1 VDGRAD
7 FAQAVANKMRERQ
20 SLPGADSGRNTMNTN
35 KGLNG
40 LSLKTIMIAGL
51 VAVSVS
57 ACTQKEAVAPTPAPD
72 LTPLSM
78 EKGGMDQTGPYEV
91 VEGWFKPGIDR
102 WDYAP
107 TAVLVDN
114 PERIFVA
121 FAGQHMTQP
130 NSLMHT
136 ADGKI
141 MDERSTTSELPASE
155 KKQLHQIVVLN
166 GNGEIIEDWSQ
177 WNDVFGHIPHSLAIN
192 PYDPERHLW
201 VVDLGH
207 QVFKF
212 TNDGKE
218 MVLHL
223 GEKNESG
230 WSEDRFNMPS
240 SIAFLPDGTFLLA
253 DGYVNGRIARF
264 DADGNYISEFGSKGS
279 GPGQFDLVH
288 AITMDDQGRIYAA
301 DRRNHRIQVF
311 DKNGNFIEEWPN
323 LGSPTKV
330 RVTEDQKLWVTDAQ
344 YTRFAKYDLD
354 GHLLTYWGVQ
364 GDDIGEFDNLHSFDV
379 DSSGNLYVGDA
390 WNNRVQKFVPK
401 ADTDPLRLIGQQYF
415 LPSH

>member
-1 VDGRAD
+1 
-7 FAQAVANKMRERQ
+7 
-20 SLPGADSGRNTMNTN
+20 MNTN
-35 KGLNG
+35 TGPHG
-40 LSLKTIMIAGL
+40 LSLKTLL
-51 VAVSVS
+51 VAGFVALGLS
-57 ACTQKEAVAPTPAPD
+57 ACGQEQAEAPVAPAPG
-72 LTPLSM
+72 LKPLSM
-78 EKGGMDQTGPYEV
+78 DKGGMDQTGPYDV
-91 VEGWFKPGIDR
+91 VDGWFKPGIDG
-102 WDYAP
+102 WDYPP

-114 PERIFVA
+114 PDRIFVA

-130 NSLMHT
+130 HSLMHT
-136 ADGKI
+136 ADGKV
-141 MDERSTTSELPASE
+141 MEDRSTTSELPREE

-177 WNDVFGHIPHSLAIN
+177 WNDVFGMPHTLAIN

-201 VVDLGH
+201 VVDTGH

-218 MVLHL
+218 MVMHL
-223 GEKNESG
+223 GEKGVTG
-230 WSEDRFNMPS
+230 WSENRFNMPS

-264 DADGNYISEFGSKGS
+264 DADGKYLSEFGSKGS

-311 DKNGNFIEEWPN
+311 DKDGTFIEEWPN

-330 RVTEDQKLWVTDAQ
+330 RVTDDQMMWVTDAQ
-344 YTRFAKYDLD
+344 YTRFAKYDLN
-354 GHLLTYWGVQ
+354 GHLLTYWGVK
-364 GDDIGEFDNLHSFDV
+364 GNGLGEFDNLHSFDV
-379 DSSGNLYVGDA
+379 DAAGNLYVGDA

-401 ADTDPLRLIGQQYF
+401 ADADPARLIGQRYV
-415 LPSH
+415 LPAH